1 MSSEIGPS
9 YGYFPNPSKTVLIV
23 KENFNMPMARALFEK
38 TGVKVTLNGDR
49 HLGAV
54 IGSKEKDKVSRWVK
68 DVEELARIAKDEP
81 QLAYSAYTKGLSHRW
96 TYVQRTIS
104 DISQLFKP
112 LEAAISISQ
121 KFIPAML
128 GREISETYRDI
139 IALPLR
145 LGGLGI
151 ANPVTTSEAEYR
163 ASTAISSQF
172 TDLILQQVHDTTKL
186 DQKTIKAKKV
196 VIKQAK
202 EVQLKALYKNLS
214 EKLSLIRQKSL
225 ELGCEKGF

>member
-1 MSSEIGPS
+1 M
-9 YGYFPNPSKTVLIV
+9 TVLTQS
-23 KENFNMPMARALFEK
+23 PL
-38 TGVKVTLNGDR
+38 
-49 HLGAV
+49 
-54 IGSKEKDKVSRWVK
+54 
-68 DVEELARIAKDEP
+68 P
-81 QLAYSAYTKGLSHRW
+81 QLFQYHPPSS
-96 TYVQRTIS
+96 VSSQRLLTFS
-104 DISQLFKP
+104 YFS
-112 LEAAISISQ
+112 
-121 KFIPAML
+121 
-128 GREISETYRDI
+128 
-139 IALPLR
+139 
-145 LGGLGI
+145 GI

-225 ELGCEKGF
+225 ELGCEKGA